1 VTVGFFVQR
10 NGHAV
15 LDQKK
20 GMAFMTWK
28 AIGIGL
34 LIFTLFTLAA
44 FGPAR
49 SAWAQ
54 ADTVTVNIPPQ
65 DLSSALNTFA
75 EQTNLQILYASD
87 LAGGLTTKGA
97 VGTVTPQ
104 EAVRQ
109 LLEGTGLQY
118 TFTDAKTVTLQMA
131 APLAP
136 TSQAEPLGSAA
147 PPTAK
152 AKPVKIPEVV
162 VKEVRERDYVA
173 KSSTTATKTD
183 TPLRDIPQT
192 VNVVTQQ
199 LIRDQAAL
207 SMQDVLRNVP
217 GVGFSHGD
225 GQRDQVTIR
234 GFNAIADQFVDGFRD
249 DALYFRDLSNIERIE
264 VIKGPAAVL
273 FGRGS
278 SGGLINRVTKKPQAG
293 TFGEVTTIL
302 GSFAQRRVSADVN
315 TQAGERVAVRMTGA
329 FEDSGSYRDQQFLD
343 RYTFAPSLSIQLGAQ
358 TTLLLQGDHAFDK
371 RLTDFGIP
379 SFNGRPV
386 NVPIGTYYGSG
397 DARRDDTTTT
407 EVSSGR
413 ATLNHRF
420 NDALSVR
427 NSTRYYTYHLDRH
440 NTLPGGTVDTAT
452 LTVKRNRGD
461 ITRQEFGLFNQTDFI
476 FKNTLGGFEQDW
488 LFGLELGRQNKFSA
502 FANQAN
508 IDSVSIFN
516 PGGKV
521 APPLS
526 AATLAGNAAI
536 PSDTTL
542 DVIGLY
548 MQNQI
553 TLAKEWKAVAGVRY
567 DSLKQAT
574 EFHRTLPPLSRT
586 DRAWSPRAG
595 LIWQPNETVSYY
607 ISYSK
612 SFQPSA
618 EAFALAANNADR
630 EPEITQNREIGTKLN
645 FWEGVFSV
653 TGSVFNMERTN
664 IKTTDPANLTRLI
677 NVGEQRT
684 NGLELT
690 ANGRLPLGVD
700 LSAGYAYLDGR
711 IVKSTSFQNSPQTP
725 VVAIPLEGKQ
735 PSLTPKHSA
744 FVWAVKELGYGF
756 SAGGGVN
763 YVGNRFASPSNAVV
777 LPSYVTADLAVFY
790 RARGYD
796 ISFNVKN
803 VAGTEYIISSHG
815 SNDNLIL
822 PGPPREFLV
831 SLRYHF

>member
-1 VTVGFFVQR
+1 
-10 NGHAV
+10 
-15 LDQKK
+15 
-20 GMAFMTWK
+20 MTWK
-28 AIGIGL
+28 ETRIGL

-44 FGPAR
+44 FGPA
-49 SAWAQ
+49 SSVWAQ
-54 ADTVTVNIPPQ
+54 ADTVTVDIPPQ
-65 DLSSALNTFA
+65 DLSSALKAFA
-75 EQTNLQILYASD
+75 DQTNLQVLYASD

-118 TFTDAKTVTLQMA
+118 TFTDAKTVTLQTA

-136 TSQAEPLGSAA
+136 TSHTEPLGSAA

-152 AKPVKIPEVV
+152 QKPVKIPEVV

-173 KSSTTATKTD
+173 KSSTSATKTE
-183 TPLRDIPQT
+183 TSQRDIPQT
-192 VNVVTQQ
+192 VNVVTEQ
-199 LIRDQAAL
+199 LIRDQAAI

-234 GFNAIADQFVDGFRD
+234 GFNAIFDQYTDGFRD

-264 VIKGPAAVL
+264 VLKGPAAML
-273 FGRGS
+273 YGRGS

-293 TFGEVTTIL
+293 TFGDVTTRL

-315 TQAGERVAVRMTGA
+315 TQASERVAMRMTGA

-343 RYTFAPSLSIQLGAQ
+343 RYTFAPSVSVQLGAQ

-371 RLTDFGIP
+371 RVTDFGIP

-386 NVPIGTYYGSG
+386 DVPIGTYYGSG
-397 DARRDDTTTT
+397 NARRDDTTTT
-407 EVSSGR
+407 EVSSGT

-420 NDALSVR
+420 NDALSIR
-427 NSTRYYTYHLDRH
+427 NATRYYTYHLDRN
-440 NTLPGGTVDTAT
+440 NTLPGGTVNTAA
-452 LTVKRNRGD
+452 LTVGRSRGNV
-461 ITRQEFGLFNQTDFI
+461 TRQENGWSNQTDLI
-476 FKNTLGGFEQDW
+476 FKNTLGGFKQDW
-488 LFGLELGRQNKFSA
+488 LFGLEFAHQNKFA
-502 FANQAN
+502 GFANQAN

-521 APPLS
+521 APPIS

-542 DVIGLY
+542 DVYGLY
-548 MQNQI
+548 AQNQI
-553 TLAKEWKAVAGVRY
+553 TVTPEWKVVAGVRY
-567 DSLKQAT
+567 DSFKQAT
-574 EFHRTLPPLSRT
+574 EFRRTLAPLSRT

-595 LIWQPNETVSYY
+595 LIWQPSEMASFYL
-607 ISYSK
+607 SYSR
-612 SFQPSA
+612 SFQPSG
-618 EAFALAANNADR
+618 EAFALAANIADR
-630 EPEITQNREIGTKLN
+630 APETTRNLEIGTKLD
-645 FWEGVFSV
+645 FWEGALSV
-653 TGSVFNMERTN
+653 TGALFNAERTN
-664 IKTTDPANLTRLI
+664 IKTIDPANPTRLI

-690 ANGRLPLGVD
+690 ANGHLPLGVD
-700 LSAGYAYLDGR
+700 LVAGYAYLDAQ
-711 IVKSTSFQNSPQTP
+711 ITKSTATLSSPQTP
-725 VVAIPLEGKQ
+725 VVQIPVEGKQ

-744 FVWAVKELGYGF
+744 FVWAVKELGNGF

-763 YVGNRFASPSNAVV
+763 YVGNRFASQTNAVV
-777 LPSYVTADLAVFY
+777 LPSYVTADLAMFY
-790 RARGYD
+790 RSTKGYD
-796 ISFNVKN
+796 ISFNIKN